1 LYQEGYENWQYYKS
15 CYECTLQ
22 QAEKYAPAS
31 KTWSNRYPSAG
42 HLSSPSKFRAIAKT
56 EYKDREAEC
65 GGLMSCQ
72 PAMRGEEKV
81 VGKLSANEIR
91 NLGFDW
97 PKYLLVEEYCVMDG
111 GKVDLAKTIEGLQ
124 ASRAFYKRQLTE
136 AYAFKTQHGAD
147 YSDFTDRFDEYARMD
162 RDLGVV
168 ISYLERII
176 GAAEELA

>member
-1 LYQEGYENWQYYKS
+1 
-15 CYECTLQ
+15 
-22 QAEKYAPAS
+22 
-31 KTWSNRYPSAG
+31 
-42 HLSSPSKFRAIAKT
+42 
-56 EYKDREAEC
+56 
-65 GGLMSCQ
+65 M
-72 PAMRGEEKV
+72 

-111 GKVDLAKTIEGLQ
+111 GKVDLAQMLEGLQ
-124 ASRAFYKRQLTE
+124 ASRAFYKRQLGE

-168 ISYLERII
+168 ISYLEGII
-176 GAAEELA
+176 EAAQGLG